1 MAYRVKIM
9 PRAERD
15 LAGIYQWIGA
25 GSSDAALA
33 WYRALREA
41 IRSLRN
47 NPQRSPAT
55 PENERFRHLLYGA
68 KPHVYRV
75 IYQIVEK
82 QKEVEILHVR
92 HGAMDRLNMI
102 SAAQS
107 EWPHRSAL

>member
-1 MAYRVKIM
+1 M

-15 LAGIYQWIGA
+15 LAVIYQWIGA

-47 NPQRSPAT
+47 NPRRSPAA
-55 PENERFRHLLYGA
+55 PENERFRHMLYGVR
-68 KPHVYRV
+68 PHVYRV

-92 HGAMDRLNMI
+92 HGAMDRLK
-102 SAAQS
+102 S
-107 EWPHRSAL
+107 

>member
-1 MAYRVKIM
+1 M

-33 WYRALREA
+33 WYRGLREA

-47 NPQRSPAT
+47 NPQRCPAM

-75 IYQIVEK
+75 ICQIVAK

-92 HGAMDRLNMI
+92 HGAMDRLKSYDI
-102 SAAQS
+102 LGP
-107 EWPHRSAL
+107 E